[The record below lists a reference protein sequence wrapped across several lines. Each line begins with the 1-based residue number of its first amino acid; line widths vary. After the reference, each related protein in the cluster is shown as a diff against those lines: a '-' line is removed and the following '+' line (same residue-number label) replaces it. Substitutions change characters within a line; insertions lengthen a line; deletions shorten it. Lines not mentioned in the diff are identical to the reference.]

1 MKLFDG
7 FGIAKRLYLVL
18 FLLVL
23 ALSGLALAA
32 WVQLSRVSDL
42 AGVTGAMRVP
52 QLQRIADIELNVTR
66 VSLQIRHAI
75 LVRTPDDM
83 RQTLADIG
91 AKRKVIEDLAAAFG
105 GAVSTPQER
114 QSFQELERLVGEFWP
129 IEAANIR
136 LIEAGQKEQ
145 AFDELVAKTIPAR
158 NRVLAWLDREKSRQS
173 ELLTAD
179 LARVQSD
186 AERTRSEL
194 LMMMLAVAVGLMG
207 FFWHVVAVVRRRVSV
222 ARVVAERVSE
232 GDLTVPVT
240 DSSRD
245 EFSPLVAAL
254 ARMQDSLARI
264 VGDVRQGT
272 DTMATASDQIASG
285 NQDLSS
291 RTEEQASSL
300 EQTAAS
306 MEQLTSTVK
315 QNADNARQAN
325 QLAASA
331 SEVAVR
337 GGMAVSH
344 VVDTMRAINGS
355 SRKIVDIISVIDGIA
370 FQTNILALNAAVEA
384 ARAGEQG
391 RGFAV
396 VASEV
401 RSLAQRSA
409 SAAKEI
415 KALID
420 DSVGNVEAGSQQV
433 AEAGRTMDE
442 IVASVKRVTD
452 IMGEISAASHEQTQG
467 IEQINRA
474 ITQMDSVTQENAAL
488 VEQAAAAAASL
499 QQQAGQLAEGVRVFK
514 L

>member
-1 MKLFDG
+1 MKLLDG

-23 ALSGLALAA
+23 ALSGLAFAA
-32 WVQLSRVSDL
+32 WIQLSRVSDL
-42 AGVTGAMRVP
+42 AGVTGQTRMP

-75 LVRTPDDM
+75 LVRTPDDL
-83 RQTLADIG
+83 RQTLADIV
-91 AKRKVIEDLAAAFG
+91 AKRKIIEDRATAFG
-105 GAVSTPQER
+105 TALSTPQER
-114 QSFQELERLVGEFWP
+114 QSFQDMERLVSEFWP
-129 IEAANIR
+129 IAVANIR

-145 AFDELVAKTIPAR
+145 AFDELVGKTIPAR
-158 NRVLAWLDREKSRQS
+158 NRLLTWLDAEKDRQS
-173 ELLTAD
+173 ELLAAD
-179 LARVQSD
+179 LARVQAD
-186 AERTRSEL
+186 AVRTRSEL
-194 LMMMLAVAVGLMG
+194 LLMMLAVAVGLMV
-207 FFWHVVAVVRRRVSV
+207 FFWHLVAVVRRRVSM
-222 ARVVAERVSE
+222 ACVVAQRVSE

-240 DSSRD
+240 DSIRD

-254 ARMQDSLARI
+254 ARMQDSLSRI

-272 DTMATASDQIASG
+272 DLMATASSQIASG
-285 NQDLSS
+285 NHDLSS

-300 EQTAAS
+300 QQTAAS
-306 MEQLTSTVK
+306 MEELTSTVK
-315 QNADNARQAN
+315 QNADNALQAN

-337 GGMAVSH
+337 GGAAVNQ
-344 VVDTMRAINGS
+344 VVDTMSAINAS
-355 SRKIVDIISVIDGIA
+355 SRKIVDIIAVIDGIA

-409 SAAKEI
+409 GAAKEI
-415 KALID
+415 KGLID
-420 DSVGNVEAGSQQV
+420 DSVGNVEAGSHQV

-452 IMGEISAASHEQTQG
+452 IMVEISAASHEQTQG
-467 IEQINRA
+467 IEQINSA
-474 ITQMDSVTQENAAL
+474 ITQMDSVTQENTAL
-488 VEQAAAAAASL
+488 VEESAAAAASL
-499 QQQAGQLAEGVRVFK
+499 QQQAAQLAEGVRVFK